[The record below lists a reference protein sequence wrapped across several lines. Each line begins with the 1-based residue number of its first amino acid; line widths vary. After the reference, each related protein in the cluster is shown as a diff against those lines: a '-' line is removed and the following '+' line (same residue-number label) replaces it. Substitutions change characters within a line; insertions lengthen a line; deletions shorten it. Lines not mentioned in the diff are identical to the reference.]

1 MKKIL
6 MINGPNLNLLGSR
19 EPDVYGMDD
28 LKSIENRLTKK
39 AADLN
44 FELGCFQTNAEHEMI
59 EKIHDAKKNN
69 VCFILINPGAFTH
82 TSISVRDALLSVSIP
97 FYEIHLSNTF
107 SREEFRHKSYFSDI
121 ASGCIIGFGSHGYEL
136 GLIAAIK
143 KIQQS

>member
-44 FELGCFQTNAEHEMI
+44 FELDCFQTNAEHEMI
-59 EKIHDAKKNN
+59 EKIHDAKK
-69 VCFILINPGAFTH
+69 
-82 TSISVRDALLSVSIP
+82 
-97 FYEIHLSNTF
+97 
-107 SREEFRHKSYFSDI
+107 K
-121 ASGCIIGFGSHGYEL
+121 
-136 GLIAAIK
+136 
-143 KIQQS
+143 

>member
-59 EKIHDAKKNN
+59 
-69 VCFILINPGAFTH
+69 
-82 TSISVRDALLSVSIP
+82 
-97 FYEIHLSNTF
+97 
-107 SREEFRHKSYFSDI
+107 
-121 ASGCIIGFGSHGYEL
+121 
-136 GLIAAIK
+136 
-143 KIQQS
+143 